1 MGLLIYAFLVVVVA
15 AVLIALL
22 NWMPAG
28 DAQAKAFGR
37 WVIIVIA
44 AIVLLTLVLRAIGV
58 EPVGLSRL
66 SNVTIQLARGGT

>member
-1 MGLLIYAFLVVVVA
+1 MGLLLYAFLVVVVA

-28 DAQAKAFGR
+28 DEQAKRFGR

-44 AIVLLTLVLRAIGV
+44 AIVLLTLVLRVIGV
-58 EPVGLSRL
+58 EP
-66 SNVTIQLARGGT
+66 IAIGGP